1 MDPTVLDSSTDE
13 SELEQR
19 ERQERDDNVDE
30 LDNFSSPNKFK
41 KTSSL
46 MKGSPTPNM
55 LVNLADSDSSSKPG
69 AD

>member
-19 ERQERDDNVDE
+19 ERQERDDNVDD
-30 LDNFSSPNKFK
+30 LDSFSSPTKLK

-46 MKGSPTPNM
+46 LQGSPTPNM
-55 LVNLADSDSSSKPG
+55 LVNLADSDSSSKPD

>member
-19 ERQERDDNVDE
+19 ERQERDDNVDD
-30 LDNFSSPNKFK
+30 LDSFSSPTKMK
-41 KTSSL
+41 KTFTPLQGSL
-46 MKGSPTPNM
+46 TPNM